1 MRRFLPLPYAQIS
14 IFATLLAIFLV
25 HSDASA
31 QIRTDPCEAYLS
43 LLRNSPP
50 SDQKAGS
57 ILFFA
62 KYTSDTVDP
71 QREDTQI
78 NITNTNVEADVDVHL
93 YLVDGSTCAVSDSR
107 VTLSPNQTSSFLASD
122 LDPGI
127 VGYIVAIANYE
138 GVPTWFNYLIG
149 DAYYHELDGQVGMLP
164 AMAISRVSH
173 DDVRVKP
180 NETADLVFD
189 GNEYERL
196 PRVVAL
202 SSYLSQVTHNT
213 TLALF
218 VPTQNLIFG
227 GNSASTIVALLY
239 DDTER
244 VRSASFIARCYRRV
258 PLLDLRV
265 PEGLN
270 NFVKAGHTGW
280 IKVMT
285 AAEQPLLGAA
295 FTRGPQFNGALN
307 LRHLSL
313 LNTFTITVPVI

>member
-1 MRRFLPLPYAQIS
+1 MRRFPPLPHTRIS
-14 IFATLLAIFLV
+14 ILVALLAIFLV

-31 QIRTDPCEAYLS
+31 QIRTDPCEAYLE
-43 LLRNSPP
+43 LIRNTPP

-93 YLVDGSTCAVSDSR
+93 YLVDGSTCAISNLR

-138 GVPTWFNYLIG
+138 GVPTWFNHLIG

-164 AMAISRVSH
+164 AMAINKVSQG
-173 DDVRVKP
+173 DVRVNP

-189 GNEYERL
+189 GKEYERL
-196 PRVVAL
+196 PRAAAL
-202 SSYLSQVTHNT
+202 SSYLSQATHNT
-213 TLALF
+213 TLAVF
-218 VPTQNLIFG
+218 VPKSNLIVNG
-227 GNSASTIVALLY
+227 SSASTILTLLY
-239 DDTER
+239 DDTEQ
-244 VRSASFIARCYRRV
+244 VRSASFIARCYRRM

-265 PEGLN
+265 TDGLN
-270 NFVKAGHTGW
+270 NFVKSGRTGW

-313 LNTFTITVPVI
+313 LKTYTITVPVI